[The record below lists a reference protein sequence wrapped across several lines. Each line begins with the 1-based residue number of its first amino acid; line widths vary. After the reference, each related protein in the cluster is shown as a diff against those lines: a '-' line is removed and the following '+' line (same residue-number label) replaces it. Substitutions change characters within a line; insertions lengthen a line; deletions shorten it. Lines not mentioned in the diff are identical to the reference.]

1 MGFIAKPVGR
11 ARGGCGDRGHHVCRG
26 FTLVDALVSLVIIAL
41 LAGLILP
48 GLLGSREAARRTGC
62 ITNLKT
68 WGLGT
73 HLYRLDHHDLLPLA
87 PERAQATRA
96 DPRFD
101 RLQDVF
107 DPYLS
112 AAEPAIAPSGV
123 GGGGYV
129 LTQPWHCPSEIG
141 SGGGGG
147 MPLAMSSYGYRPGWF
162 MFNLLPY
169 NPVAAQ
175 LVVSRLAWVAPGTK
189 VLFEDYHA
197 LHARS
202 IDNPGGDGS
211 GGGGSGGGGRPSR
224 LWRSGVF
231 DDGRVDWIAG
241 TPVWFQPAP
250 DPLLEFPNRIQ
261 P

>member
-1 MGFIAKPVGR
+1 MGQMAKQAGR
-11 ARGGCGDRGHHVCRG
+11 APGGGGGGGTRCRA
-26 FTLVDALVSLVIIAL
+26 FTLVDALVSFVILAL

-48 GLLGSREAARRTGC
+48 GLLGSREAARRTAC

-68 WGLGT
+68 WGLGA
-73 HLYRLDHHDLLPLA
+73 HLYRLDHQDLLPLA
-87 PERAQATRA
+87 PERAQATRS
-96 DPRFD
+96 DPRFG

-107 DPYLS
+107 DPYL
-112 AAEPAIAPSGV
+112 AVPEPVIAP
-123 GGGGYV
+123 GGLGYA
-129 LTQPWHCPSEIG
+129 LTLPWHCPSETG
-141 SGGGGG
+141 AA
-147 MPLAMSSYGYRPGWF
+147 PLGMSSYGYRPGWF

-189 VLFEDYHA
+189 VMFEDYHA

-202 IDNPGGDGS
+202 IENPGGSVG
-211 GGGGSGGGGRPSR
+211 GGGGSAGANM
-224 LWRSGVF
+224 WRSGVF

-250 DPLLEFPNRIQ
+250 DPMVEYPSSIH